1 MYDCIYSFC
10 ARSSLM
16 IHRVANSMRSST
28 LGLICMFI
36 NHLYPQTKGLS
47 SSLLIWVPLL
57 KS

>member
-1 MYDCIYSFC
+1 
-10 ARSSLM
+10 M

-47 SSLLIWVPLL
+47 WGLSLALIARRCRL
-57 KS
+57 S